1 MNADAKKRQ
10 KREKGQLVSEA
21 AGCTP
26 SMLRRDIKNL
36 EPKELEEILATLFQ
50 EKAYR
55 ARQILRWIYGAGAKA
70 FQGMT
75 NLPKDLREQLDS
87 HFSLS
92 SLQPEHVET
101 SRDGT
106 RKFVFPLA
114 DGLRIE
120 SVLIP
125 ERGHHTLCLSTQVGC
140 ALKCRFCLTG
150 RYGLVRDL
158 KPSEIVN
165 QISAV
170 AESLGPEKGSLNLV
184 FMGMGEPLANY
195 ANTLKALRITTNP
208 HGLKYSHRRVTLS
221 TAGLIPELE
230 QLGRDHPTNL
240 AISLN
245 ASDDETRTFLMPI
258 NRKYPLHELLRACR
272 AYPLPP
278 RKRITFEYVLIK
290 GVNDS
295 PEDALRLARLLSPLR
310 CKINLIP
317 LNPCPEIP
325 LERPREEDVEQFQ
338 EALRQRGVSAFIR
351 QSRGADIRAAC
362 GQLCFDHRQVRK
374 RTAELDPRRLQDSSA
389 GRETRHRS

>member
-1 MNADAKKRQ
+1 
-10 KREKGQLVSEA
+10 
-21 AGCTP
+21 
-26 SMLRRDIKNL
+26 MLRRDIKNL

-245 ASDDETRTFLMPI
+245 ASDDETRTFL
-258 NRKYPLHELLRACR
+258 
-272 AYPLPP
+272 
-278 RKRITFEYVLIK
+278 T
-290 GVNDS
+290 